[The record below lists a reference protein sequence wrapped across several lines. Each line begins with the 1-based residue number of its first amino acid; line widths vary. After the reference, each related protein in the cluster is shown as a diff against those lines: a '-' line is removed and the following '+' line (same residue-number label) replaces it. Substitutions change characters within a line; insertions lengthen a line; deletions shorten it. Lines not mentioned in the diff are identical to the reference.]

1 MIRCIKF
8 MKNTVVSLIKA
19 DSYDVKVIEKSIEK
33 IFLHLDF
40 DPGSFSG
47 KKIAI
52 KPNLLTSVLPESG
65 IITHPAIIESVI
77 RIIKKNNGIPVLI
90 ESPAF
95 HPLERVLKK
104 AGINVIIE
112 REGVWVAD
120 TKRTMLIHNE
130 SGRRFKSFH
139 VAEELGSCDMIINL
153 PKLKTHGL
161 TYYTGAV
168 KNLFGTING
177 LENSKWHLRASTKE
191 DFVSFLLDLY
201 GAITAVTDN
210 RIIHIID
217 GIIGLEGEGP
227 GAGGT
232 AVKGNALI
240 GGTDAIAVD
249 SVAVAVAG
257 LNPAR
262 VLTCIEGDKRDYGVS
277 ALERIFIK
285 GESLQSFN
293 NKFKE
298 PAPKS
303 ILTRWPM
310 NSPLMK
316 NLIVEKPLPQ
326 KEKCT
331 LCYQCKTICPA
342 GAISKTLNNLTPSF
356 NYSRCIRCYCCMEIC
371 PENAIMLKKTLIGR
385 FIS

>member
-1 MIRCIKF
+1 
-8 MKNTVVSLIKA
+8 MKNTVVSIIKA
-19 DSYDVKVIEKSIEK
+19 ESYDLKKIEQAIEK
-33 IFLHLDF
+33 IFLNLDF
-40 DPGSFSG
+40 DPGSFRG
-47 KKIAI
+47 RKIAI
-52 KPNLLTSVLPESG
+52 KPNLLTSALPESG
-65 IITHPAIIESVI
+65 IITHPAIIQAVI
-77 RIIKKNNGIPVLI
+77 SIIKKNNGIPVLV

-104 AGINVIIE
+104 TGIDVIIE
-112 REGVWVAD
+112 REGVRVAD

-130 SGRRFKSFH
+130 SGLKFKSFH

-168 KNLFGTING
+168 KNLFGTISG
-177 LENSKWHLRASTKE
+177 LEKSKWHFRANTKE
-191 DFVSFLLDLY
+191 EFVSFLLDLY
-201 GAITAVTDN
+201 GAFTAKPDN

-217 GIIGLEGEGP
+217 GILGLEGEGP

-232 AVKGNALI
+232 PVKGNVLI

-262 VLTCIEGDKRDYGVS
+262 VLTCIEGDKRNYGVS
-277 ALERIFIK
+277 GLERIIIK

-293 NKFKE
+293 NKFRE
-298 PAPKS
+298 PEPKS
-303 ILTRWPM
+303 KMTGWPM
-310 NSPLMK
+310 NSPFMK
-316 NLIVEKPLPQ
+316 NLIVEKPFPQ
-326 KEKCT
+326 KDKCT

-342 GAISKTLNNLTPSF
+342 GAITKSLNNLTPSF

-371 PENAIMLKKTLIGR
+371 PENAIMLKKSLIGR